1 MKVFLPLLAFL
12 LVRFEVVAQVK
23 PFFVYDVYNTMYNT
37 MSQGQEIKPSLRISE
52 DTNTIAAFTP
62 IKNELIIGNEFIKLC
77 RSFGKDSN
85 NVVAY
90 ILGHEL
96 AHILLQQN
104 DITAQVGS
112 SFASSDY
119 SKQLKRI
126 KKTLRDTIQ
135 ERQADEFA
143 SFYAHIAGYQ
153 TAELGSVILDSIYTH
168 FSLNDNDLSRYPTLK
183 ERKKISLQASLR
195 METLKQVFDFANYAS
210 LMGNYSIAQKGYETI
225 LKEKFISSEIYNNLA
240 VSHLNQAL
248 KDIDTIQFPYTFPF
262 ELDFSSRLYTTE
274 RSFETEFEAHLKTA
288 IKYCD
293 LALGKN
299 QNYQKAWIN
308 KSLAYLLLD
317 EKLDAF
323 YCIEKAQKLKDSSNT
338 KSLDWTKAIYQ
349 IVTSTNDK
357 EKLFATENYNHFVNT
372 TSFGSYN
379 IEALDTVQLLNY
391 SEKEL
396 VLKKSNF
403 VYTNNIQF
411 KIFINSIWK
420 VVEMKN
426 GFSDKLTTFSLVSL
440 PHIDAK
446 VITKSAHIQLNQTDF
461 LCKYKNWIL
470 LFSGNELKK
479 CIFISI

>member
-1 MKVFLPLLAFL
+1 MKVFLPLLLFL
-12 LVRFEVVAQVK
+12 LLRFDVVAQDK
-23 PFFVYDVYNTMYNT
+23 HTFVYEVFNNMYNT
-37 MSQGQEIKPSLRISE
+37 MSQGQEIKPNLRISQ
-52 DTNTIAAFTP
+52 DKNTIADFDP
-62 IKNELIIGNEFIKLC
+62 IKNELIIGSDFIKLC

-85 NVVAY
+85 NVVSY

-104 DITAQVGS
+104 DITAQLGS

-126 KKTLRDTIQ
+126 KKTLRDTIH

-143 SFYAHIAGYQ
+143 NFYAHIAGYQ
-153 TAELGSVILDSIYTH
+153 TAELGSVILDSIYTQ
-168 FSLNDNDLSRYPTLK
+168 FNLKDTELRSYPTLN

-195 METLKQVFDFANYAS
+195 METLKQVFDLANYAS
-210 LMGNYSIAQKGYETI
+210 LMGNYSVAQHGYETI

-248 KDIDTIQFPYTFPF
+248 KDIDTTQFPYSFPF

-274 RSFETEFEAHLKTA
+274 RSFETEYEAHLKTA

-293 LALGKN
+293 LVLGKN
-299 QNYQKAWIN
+299 QGYQKAWIN
-308 KSLAYLLLD
+308 KSLAYFLLS

-323 YCIEKAQKLKDSSNT
+323 YCIEKAQKLNDSCNN
-338 KSLDWTKAIYQ
+338 KSLAWTKAIYQ
-349 IVTSTNDK
+349 IVTSTNEK
-357 EKLFATENYNHFVNT
+357 EKLIAIENYNHIVS
-372 TSFGSYN
+372 TSSFDSYN
-379 IEALDTVQLLNY
+379 IEALDTVQLPNY
-391 SEKEL
+391 SGKEL

-411 KIFINSIWK
+411 KIFTNSIWK

-426 GFSDKLTTFSLVSL
+426 EYSNKLTAFSLVSL

-470 LFSGNELKK
+470 LFSDSELKK

>member
-1 MKVFLPLLAFL
+1 MKVLLLLLVFL
-12 LVRFEVVAQVK
+12 LFRFEVVAQDKSV
-23 PFFVYDVYNTMYNT
+23 FVYEVYNTMYNT

-52 DTNTIAAFTP
+52 DKSTIAEFTP
-62 IKNELIIGNEFIKLC
+62 IKNELIIGSEFIKLC

-126 KKTLRDTIQ
+126 KKTLRDTIH

-153 TAELGSVILDSIYTH
+153 TAKLGSVILDSIYSH
-168 FSLNDNDLSRYPTLK
+168 FNLNDKELRSYPTLN

-210 LMGNYSIAQKGYETI
+210 LMGTYSVAQKGYEII

-248 KDIDTIQFPYTFPF
+248 KDIDTTQFPYTFPF

-274 RSFETEFEAHLKTA
+274 RSFETEYEEHLKTA

-308 KSLAYLLLD
+308 KSLANYLLD

-323 YCIEKAQKLKDSSNT
+323 YCIEKAQKLNDLSNT
-338 KSLDWTKAIYQ
+338 KSLAWTKAIYQ
-349 IVTSTNDK
+349 TVTSTNEK
-357 EKLFATENYNHFVNT
+357 EKLFATENYNHIVNT

-379 IEALDTVQLLNY
+379 IEALDTIKLPNY
-391 SEKEL
+391 SEKEM
-396 VLKKSNF
+396 VVKKSNF

-411 KIFINSIWK
+411 KIFSNAMWK
-420 VVEMKN
+420 VTEMKI
-426 GFSDKLTTFSLVSL
+426 GYSDKLTSFSLVTL
-440 PHIDAK
+440 PRVDSNLIS
-446 VITKSAHIQLNQTDF
+446 KSTHIQLNQTDS

-470 LFSGNELKK
+470 LFSGSELKK
-479 CIFISI
+479 CIFISN